1 MDKRL
6 SVRFLLHSLLLYTF
20 CLSVI
25 FSPLCWLSLSFL
37 FFLFCRPPMPT
48 PQQNVNHE
56 VHNRLGMFAHRCVNY
71 SHPISPFTFHVLF
84 GRRVNWGKKLV
95 LKGLLQE
102 NHLLFPVPHTGNKS
116 FETYLSNPGARL
128 LDTIKRK
135 FPKQKRWFF
144 FSFAVRLAEAESEG
158 GKYNPQDL

>member
-1 MDKRL
+1 
-6 SVRFLLHSLLLYTF
+6 
-20 CLSVI
+20 
-25 FSPLCWLSLSFL
+25 
-37 FFLFCRPPMPT
+37 MPT

-84 GRRVNWGKKLV
+84 GRRVNRGKKLV

-135 FPKQKRWFF
+135 FPKQKR
-144 FSFAVRLAEAESEG
+144 
-158 GKYNPQDL
+158 